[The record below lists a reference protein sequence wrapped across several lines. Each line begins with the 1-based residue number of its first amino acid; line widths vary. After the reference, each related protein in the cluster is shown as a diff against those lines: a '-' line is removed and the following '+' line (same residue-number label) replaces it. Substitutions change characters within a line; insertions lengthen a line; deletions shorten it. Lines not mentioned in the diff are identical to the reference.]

1 VLLGSVADDAEDDG
15 ASDKDDGTGMELDDG
30 IMSTELDEDGTG
42 VELDSTTIMEL
53 DDDMAEELDDGTMS
67 TELDDDTAGVELDEG
82 TIITELDDDTV
93 GVDAGDDIDGVLG
106 VGEIPMVED
115 FEDETRDDETLD
127 GLALQLPNS
136 G

>member
-1 VLLGSVADDAEDDG
+1 VLLGNVADDAEDDG
-15 ASDKDDGTGMELDDG
+15 VSDKDDGTGVELDDG
-30 IMSTELDEDGTG
+30 IMSTELNEDGTG
-42 VELDSTTIMEL
+42 VELDDTTIMEL
-53 DDDMAEELDDGTMS
+53 DDDMAEELDD
-67 TELDDDTAGVELDEG
+67 DT
-82 TIITELDDDTV
+82 I

-115 FEDETRDDETLD
+115 FEDEKDDGETLD

>member
-1 VLLGSVADDAEDDG
+1 VLLGSVTDDAEDDG
-15 ASDKDDGTGMELDDG
+15 ASDKDDGRGVELDDG

-53 DDDMAEELDDGTMS
+53 DDDMAE
-67 TELDDDTAGVELDEG
+67 ELDEG

>member
-1 VLLGSVADDAEDDG
+1 VLLGSVTDNAEDDG
-15 ASDKDDGTGMELDDG
+15 ASDKD
-30 IMSTELDEDGTG
+30 DGTG

-53 DDDMAEELDDGTMS
+53 DDDMAEELDDGMMS
-67 TELDDDTAGVELDEG
+67 TELDDDATGVELDEG
-82 TIITELDDDTV
+82 TIITELDDDTI

-106 VGEIPMVED
+106 VGEILMVED
-115 FEDETRDDETLD
+115 FEDETDDGETLD